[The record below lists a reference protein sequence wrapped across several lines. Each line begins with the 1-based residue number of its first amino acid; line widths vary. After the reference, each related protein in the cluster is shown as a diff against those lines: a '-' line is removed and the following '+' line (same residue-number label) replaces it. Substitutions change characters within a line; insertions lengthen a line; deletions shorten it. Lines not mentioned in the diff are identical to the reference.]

1 MMKKLLLVVLV
12 FAGLVSC
19 KKTATPADENE
30 HESVNKI
37 EFTFN
42 TTGSAASVFVMEDP
56 DGDGGNPP
64 SRIDTIKLNA
74 GATYTLDVKTYN
86 IVNGVQK
93 DITSVITSQSSS
105 HELFFIPTGV
115 TLTIT
120 KNDKDRNNYPVGL
133 NSTWVVGS
141 AATGSLR
148 FKVMHKPAGLKGP
161 NDAPT
166 VGHSDID
173 LNIPIKLQ

>member
-1 MMKKLLLVVLV
+1 MKKVLLAVLVV
-12 FAGLVSC
+12 AGLTSC

-30 HESVNKI
+30 HESVNRI
-37 EFTFN
+37 VFTY
-42 TTGSAASVFVMEDP
+42 TSTGNSARDFVMEDP

-64 SRIDTIKLNA
+64 SRIDTIKLAA
-74 GATYTLDVKTYN
+74 GVTYTLDVKTYN
-86 IVNGVQK
+86 LVNGVAK

-115 TLTIT
+115 TLAIT

-133 NSTWVVGS
+133 NSTWVAGAAASGS
-141 AATGSLR
+141 IQ

-173 LNIPIKLQ
+173 LKIPIKLQ